1 MQESKV
7 SRRLKEI
14 TAPEVNEYI
23 YRPRLEGFADGF
35 DHLGNVNKAH
45 IVMLA
50 EQGLIRHEHAAALAL
65 GVLDMEAAGADAVTL
80 DPSREDAYFNYE
92 AHLIERIGADIGGRL
107 HTTTFSPPWIAC
119 VAVTC

>member
-7 SRRLKEI
+7 SRRLKET

-35 DHLGNVNKAH
+35 INLGNVNKAH

-50 EQGLIRHEHAAALAL
+50 EQGLIRGEHATALAK
-65 GVLDMEAAGADAVTL
+65 GVLDMEAAGPGEVTL
-80 DPSREDAYFNYE
+80 DPSAKTP
-92 AHLIERIGADIGGRL
+92 IS
-107 HTTTFSPPWIAC
+107 TTKRT
-119 VAVTC
+119 